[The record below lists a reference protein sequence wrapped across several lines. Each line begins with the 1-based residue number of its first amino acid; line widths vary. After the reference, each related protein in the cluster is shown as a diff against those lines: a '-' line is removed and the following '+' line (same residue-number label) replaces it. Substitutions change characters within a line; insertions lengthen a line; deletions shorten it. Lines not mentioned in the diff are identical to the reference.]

1 MPGRPRV
8 SEKKPEAGSGSPRP
22 ETVPRSCRSD
32 VRVSGRAPARRKLLG
47 QQLIESGGG
56 ATKRGSVLGLG
67 VGRQRS
73 APALCECLGAFLA
86 PPWGGG
92 AIGLIDMCIS
102 IRVIRIALT
111 WQPDGGFYRQTVKI
125 LPPAQRQGGVLATE
139 CPCAPCVLGDL
150 HWAPCGA
157 VDPSG

>member
-1 MPGRPRV
+1 M
-8 SEKKPEAGSGSPRP
+8 
-22 ETVPRSCRSD
+22 
-32 VRVSGRAPARRKLLG
+32 
-47 QQLIESGGG
+47 
-56 ATKRGSVLGLG
+56 LGLG

-73 APALCECLGAFLA
+73 APALCECLGAYLA

-102 IRVIRIALT
+102 IRVIRVALT

-125 LPPAQRQGGVLATE
+125 LPPAQRQGGVLASE
-139 CPCAPCVLGDL
+139 CPCAPCVFGDL